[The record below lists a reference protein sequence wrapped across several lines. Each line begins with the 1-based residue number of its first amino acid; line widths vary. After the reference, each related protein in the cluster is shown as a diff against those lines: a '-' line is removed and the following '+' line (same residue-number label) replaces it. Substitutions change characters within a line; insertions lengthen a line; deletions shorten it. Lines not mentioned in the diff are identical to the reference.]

1 MGTGTSLEEFRGVC
15 ASCDAQG
22 CQKEYMGSKRSQD
35 ICHGQ
40 PTVIKTFMGSPSF
53 FHGLRCTS
61 RFSIFKRTTPR
72 NHHGWLTENKS
83 ALGRRVPKCWAL
95 LDFSAARRHAEQV
108 GAVVGLAALQP
119 RLHASQRSIDVRL
132 KPTGMLGLERVAALD
147 RLFVS
152 APMSAA

>member
-1 MGTGTSLEEFRGVC
+1 MTAVCGKMGTGTSLEEFRGVC

-35 ICHGQ
+35 ICHGE
-40 PTVIKTFMGSPSF
+40 PTVVKKFMGSPSF

-61 RFSIFKRTTPR
+61 RFSIFRRTTPR

-95 LDFSAARRHAEQV
+95 LDFSAGISSEAFNVRYDTENMNRPRVSLTACVKSRRGSRISLSSVILCHV
-108 GAVVGLAALQP
+108 
-119 RLHASQRSIDVRL
+119 I
-132 KPTGMLGLERVAALD
+132 
-147 RLFVS
+147 
-152 APMSAA
+152 